1 VTGDANFLNG
11 RVIARQ
17 SAAGFRSGLDA
28 VMLAAAVP
36 ARSGDDVLELGAGA
50 GVASLCLTSR
60 VADCTVVAVELD
72 VSLADLARKNVEA
85 NCAPVE
91 IVCADIF
98 ALPAEIKRDFAHVF
112 CNPPFHHGEAS
123 PDPVRDR
130 ALRDDGRLRDWLELG
145 LKRTASGGTFTTILR
160 ADRLGEA
167 LGALPAC
174 GMTIFPLWPR
184 EAAPARRVIVQATKG
199 SGAPLALLR
208 GLVLHGADGRYTSE
222 ADAILRDAASLA
234 LDSRRL

>member
-1 VTGDANFLNG
+1 VTGDDNFLNG

-17 SAAGFRSGLDA
+17 SATGFRSGLDA

-60 VADCTVVAVELD
+60 VRGCRGVAVEIDPL
-72 VSLADLARKNVEA
+72 LAELARENA
-85 NCAPVE
+85 NANRAPVAV
-91 IVCADIF
+91 VCADIF

-112 CNPPFHHGEAS
+112 CNPPFHQGEAS

-167 LGALPAC
+167 LGALPAR
-174 GMTIFPLWPR
+174 GVTVLPLWPR
-184 EAAPARRVIVQATKG
+184 ECVTAKRVIVQAVKG
-199 SGAPLALLR
+199 SGAALALTS
-208 GLVLHGADGRYTSE
+208 GLVLHDADGRYTAA
-222 ADAILRDAASLA
+222 ADAILRGSGA
-234 LDSRRL
+234 LVF